1 MTPADWH
8 GCYDDNWNDLI
19 VDEAFAHPAKFA
31 PGLIRRIY
39 RHGFERGYWTEG
51 DLIGDPFGGIGGG
64 GIIGS
69 GMGLRWFGVELEPRF
84 VGLAE
89 KNFAKW
95 KHIEPCPRIVQGD
108 SREFAKLVGECA
120 AIVTSPPFA
129 DCNVNI
135 GAVGDTPAMRQ
146 QIGESKP
153 RPDSYGTTPGQIGAL
168 KSGELDAVITSP
180 PYADLIK
187 GADGETETAIAS
199 KRRRGRA
206 LSSYGG
212 YGATDGNIGNLK
224 SGKLDAVVTSP
235 PFMNQEPSHA
245 QADTPSR
252 KRLVCTGK
260 FLDAEY
266 GSSPGQIG
274 NNKGDTYWQAM
285 DAVYRQCHQ
294 AIKPAGVLAC
304 VIKDHV
310 KGGKRV
316 PLCDDTWTLLQACG
330 FEPIE
335 RCRAM
340 LVKEQRHAGLF
351 GEVVERKE
359 RKSFFRRLA
368 EKKGSP
374 PIDWEEVLWVRK
386 RAASWWLNNRGVD
399 TPIREALDMFAV
411 REGVSL

>member
-69 GMGLRWFGVELEPRF
+69 GMGLRWFGVELEPKF
-84 VGLAE
+84 HALAE

-129 DCNVNI
+129 
-135 GAVGDTPAMRQ
+135 Q
-146 QIGESKP
+146 QVSGGGIAAALQGESDYPTTISKSAGS
-153 RPDSYGTTPGQIGAL
+153 RNQGYQNQGTT
-168 KSGELDAVITSP
+168 
-180 PYADLIK
+180 
-187 GADGETETAIAS
+187 
-199 KRRRGRA
+199 
-206 LSSYGG
+206 
-212 YGATDGNIGNLK
+212 
-224 SGKLDAVVTSP
+224 
-235 PFMNQEPSHA
+235 
-245 QADTPSR
+245 
-252 KRLVCTGK
+252 
-260 FLDAEY
+260 
-266 GSSPGQIG
+266 PGQIG

-285 DAVYRQCHQ
+285 DAVYRQCYQ
-294 AIKPAGVLAC
+294 SIKHGGVLAC
-304 VIKDHV
+304 VIKDYV

-340 LVKEQRHAGLF
+340 LVKEQRHNGLF